1 MQAAIVFCHPRRDSY
16 NGALLSAVMG
26 CFEKKGRSYKIID
39 LYADGFDPRLD
50 VQDLALYEKGQTT
63 DGKVM
68 GYQKILKA
76 SDELIIIAPIWWYE
90 LPAIF
95 KGFLDKVLLT
105 GFAYDVDKNGNLVG
119 KLTNIKRTTI
129 ITTSEAPAYTLLK
142 PQVSYVRGILIKGT
156 LTDIGLRNI
165 SWLHVGNMK
174 SARGEK
180 KRKDFL
186 VDIRHHFTMSP

>member
-1 MQAAIVFCHPRRDSY
+1 MQTVLVFCHPRRDSY
-16 NGALLSAVMG
+16 NGTLLSAVTE
-26 CFEKKGRSYKIID
+26 CIEKKGRSYKVID

-50 VQDLALYEKGQTT
+50 AQDLVLYEKGQTT
-63 DGKVM
+63 DGKVK
-68 GYQKILKA
+68 GYQKMLKA

-95 KGFLDKVLLT
+95 KGFLDKVLLP
-105 GFAYDVDKNGNLVG
+105 GFAYERDKNGDLVG

-142 PQVSYVRGILIKGT
+142 PQASYVRSILMKGA
-156 LTDIGLRNI
+156 LTDIGLKNI
-165 SWLHVGNMK
+165 IWKHIGNMN
-174 SARGEK
+174 SPRGEK

-186 VDIRHHFTMSP
+186 VDIKHHFTMAP